1 MRHLRNLPALLLLT
15 LMPSALWAER
25 AVDESITASSNAV
38 VQIENI
44 AGSVRVT
51 GWDQDR
57 VQVTGTLGDDVE
69 GLALSKSGSE
79 VYIEV
84 EIDDR
89 SGRRM
94 MDADAQ
100 LDIQIPYGASVEI
113 STVSA
118 NIDVQGISG
127 TAELETVSGA
137 IQVGGGIPAVEAES
151 VSGQIDI
158 AGEGTRAEIESVS
171 GAVTVTGAGES
182 VEVATVSGVITVSGD
197 GFREVDF
204 ESVSGAI
211 EFSGSLEM
219 GAEVNVEAHSST
231 VTLHLPS
238 DLSAYIEVQ
247 TFSGTI
253 DNAFGAEAERVDQ
266 YTPEKRLEFRA
277 GSGDAEIAVETFSG
291 NVLLRKM

>member
-1 MRHLRNLPALLLLT
+1 MTHFRNLPALLLLT

-69 GLALSKSGSE
+69 GLALSKSGRE
-79 VYIEV
+79 IYIEV
-84 EIDDR
+84 EIDGR

-94 MDADAQ
+94 MDAEAR

-118 NIDVQGISG
+118 SIDVQGISG

-158 AGEGTRAEIESVS
+158 AGEGTRAEVESVS
-171 GAVTVTGAGES
+171 GAVTVTGGSES

-211 EFSGSLEM
+211 EFTGSLEI

-231 VTLHLPS
+231 VTLLLPA

-253 DNAFGAEAERVDQ
+253 ENDFGAEA
-266 YTPEKRLEFRA
+266 
-277 GSGDAEIAVETFSG
+277 
-291 NVLLRKM
+291 